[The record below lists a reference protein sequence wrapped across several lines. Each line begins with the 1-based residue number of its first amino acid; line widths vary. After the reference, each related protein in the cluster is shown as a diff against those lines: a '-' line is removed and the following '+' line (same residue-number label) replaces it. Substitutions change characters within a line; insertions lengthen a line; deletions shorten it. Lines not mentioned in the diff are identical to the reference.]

1 MKRMGFEG
9 KLYWGVAGSTA
20 ATELTI
26 ARDVGYRFE
35 PTEADVSD
43 RASIIELVDVAMVK
57 FALDFEINN
66 QDTNAFVL
74 AMRTAAA
81 TGDAIAFRTRD
92 KSAGWGVDGDF
103 IIGDDEGQ
111 PLKDAQRLR
120 IVCKPTDKAGRTP
133 TWS

>member
-81 TGDAIAFRTRD
+81 TGGAIAFRTRD

-120 IVCKPTDKAGRTP
+120 VVCKPTDKAGRLP
-133 TWS
+133 SWS